1 MLKGYV
7 TPHTAPRLSKSKFL
21 SGLQCR
27 KRLYFEVHT
36 PDLASPPDASRQARL
51 DAGTA
56 VGDLARQ
63 RFPGGV
69 LVEIDYRRPTEALN
83 RTAQLVQDATVPA
96 IFEGAFQADGVLI
109 RVDVLQRVAEGEAE
123 WRLVEVKSST
133 RAKDVHLPDLAIQA
147 HVLENAGLTLA
158 GVALMY
164 LSTDYI
170 YKGGALNLEK
180 LFVIQDLS
188 SAVEAYRSQV
198 PILLAEMKETVSNPQ
213 APAIEPGSHCWTPYE
228 CPFWEH
234 CTRDKPARWIYHLPG
249 NPRIADELAARGIQT
264 IDEIPAEARLNVIQ
278 QRVKDNVEWVGPG
291 LKRALQT
298 VRYPVQHVDFETYA
312 PAIPRYEGTRPY
324 QAIPV
329 QWSNHVE
336 SADGEIRQDEFLGL
350 DAKDPREQLARAFLD
365 SVGPEGSICVYSPFE
380 RTVLEQLA
388 QDVPKYRDD
397 LKAVIPRLWDLLAL
411 LRDHYYHPAFNGSYS
426 IKAVI
431 PALVPKLAY
440 GDLDIQEGSTA
451 AHLYERMVFEET
463 DWVEQAR
470 LREAL
475 LAYCRRDTLAMLE
488 IRRAL
493 ASKVASPQP

>member
-7 TPHTAPRLSKSKFL
+7 TPPAAPRLSKSKFL

-27 KRLYFEVHT
+27 KRLYFEVHA

-69 LVEIDYRRPTEALN
+69 LVEIDYRRPTEALQ

-109 RVDVLQRVAEGEAE
+109 RVDILQRAADAEGT

-133 RAKDVHLPDLAIQA
+133 RAKEVHLPDLAIQA
-147 HVLENAGLTLA
+147 HVLENAGIKLG

-164 LSTDYI
+164 LNTDYI
-170 YKGGALNLEK
+170 YKGGALDLEK

-188 SAVEAYRSQV
+188 REGEAYRTQV
-198 PILLAEMKETVSNPQ
+198 PARLAEMKGTVSSPH
-213 APAIEPGSHCWTPYE
+213 APAIEPGSHCWAPYE
-228 CPFWEH
+228 CPFWDH
-234 CTRDKPARWIYHLPG
+234 CTQDKPDRWIYHLPG
-249 NPRIADELAARGIQT
+249 DGRVADEFVAQGLQT
-264 IDEIPAEARLNVIQ
+264 IDDIPADARLNVMQ
-278 QRVKDNVEWVGPG
+278 QRVKNNVEWVGPG
-291 LKRALQT
+291 LKRALKS
-298 VRYPVQHVDFETYA
+298 VRHPVHHVDFETYM
-312 PAIPRYEGTRPY
+312 PAIPRYKGTRPY

-336 SADGEIRQDEFLGL
+336 SADGEVRQDEFLCRE
-350 DAKDPREQLARAFLD
+350 ATDPREDLARAFLE
-365 SVGPEGSICVYSPFE
+365 SVGLEGSICVYSPFE
-380 RTVLEQLA
+380 RSVLEQLA
-388 QDVPKYRDD
+388 QDVSTLRDD
-397 LKAVIPRLWDLLAL
+397 LKAVIRRLWDLLAV
-411 LRDHYYHPAFNGSYS
+411 LREHYYHPAFNGSYS
-426 IKAVI
+426 IKTVV
-431 PALVPKLAY
+431 PALVPDLAY
-440 GDLDIQEGSTA
+440 GDLDIQEGATA
-451 AHLYERMVFEET
+451 AHLYERMVFQET

-470 LREAL
+470 IREAL

-493 ASKVASPQP
+493 LSRV